1 MTREIVHEGHNGA
14 AALDETPSK
23 VHIGDV
29 GELVVG
35 DIQQPGQLQPVGAGL
50 VEHDQELAVG
60 QHGPGRVGLEQIVH
74 ILCQAGAAGTVLS
87 HPLPKGEQKVG
98 AVLMLEQQVG

>member
-1 MTREIVHEGHNGA
+1 MPGEIVHEGHNGA

-35 DIQQPGQLQPVGAGL
+35 DVQQPGQFQPVSAGL
-50 VEHDQELAVG
+50 VEHDQEFTIG

-74 ILCQAGAAGTVLS
+74 ILG
-87 HPLPKGEQKVG
+87 
-98 AVLMLEQQVG
+98 